1 MYEVKAYAVETVPK
15 FHFLCFWRGSRRK
28 KTQKRAHIVFL
39 TGAPLLPG
47 QLASG
52 GNRKATACG
61 NRNSK
66 LHQKWQPLPM
76 KAEKTP

>member
-1 MYEVKAYAVETVPK
+1 MQLRKCQNFIFSVFGEEAGE
-15 FHFLCFWRGSRRK
+15 K

>member
-1 MYEVKAYAVETVPK
+1 MKQGSHCYS
-15 FHFLCFWRGSRRK
+15 HRG
-28 KTQKRAHIVFL
+28 H
-39 TGAPLLPG
+39 LLPG

-52 GNRKATACG
+52 RDSRATGCG

-76 KAEKTP
+76 KAEQTP